1 MSTTSSWVSGHN
13 LCFRMLSCWFRTD
26 KSNGLENNF
35 PDMKWPYIDI
45 TWVCLIFRQVH
56 VFVLLCSFDIKRW
69 MSDRKINLIYLVSWW
84 YKWWWIDFSQWI
96 VYCLMVVDWW
106 FFMASEWFLISWQ
119 RSSFGAF
126 QQNSE
131 NHAPESCNGFGSFKR
146 YVLHLLAS
154 YRLCV
159 EIHLSQTKIQTH

>member
-13 LCFRMLSCWFRTD
+13 LCFRMLSCWFWTD
-26 KSNGLENNF
+26 KSNGLENHF

-56 VFVLLCSFDIKRW
+56 VFVPLCSFDIKRW
-69 MSDRKINLIYLVSWW
+69 MSDRKINLIYLGSWW
-84 YKWWWIDFSQWI
+84 YK
-96 VYCLMVVDWW
+96 MMVDW
-106 FFMASEWFLISWQ
+106 FFTMNGLFFGGCWLVVLHGFWMVLDFLAAQ
-119 RSSFGAF
+119 PFGAF